1 MTTKKLLFSFHM
13 NFFITSIDCKFRN
26 GRIIWHMQCLYWHT
40 HSIMFENFSH
50 FSTISYPLLQRI
62 ELSMGRNDVF
72 ADQFHDDP
80 SKVRKYLYE

>member
-1 MTTKKLLFSFHM
+1 MAHAMFVLAYSH
-13 NFFITSIDCKFRN
+13 
-26 GRIIWHMQCLYWHT
+26 